1 MRTPSGVRIRVRF
14 AHLLSHLQSLS
25 SALWRCVNFD
35 QTMPRL
41 SSRFSVLPAYPL
53 AHIPARKK
61 ALLDSGVDVIDL
73 GAGDA
78 DLPPPPRAVAALQH
92 AATVPALQR
101 YGFGLGHVPFREAVS
116 AWMHTRF
123 GQRFDPLTEIV
134 PLLGSKEGLAHIAF
148 AYLGPGDVAIIPEPA
163 YQAYLGGTLL
173 SDATPYVYALR
184 PRTNFLVDLDE
195 IPSDVLSRARV
206 LYLNYPN
213 NPTAAIAPREYLER
227 VVRICRERDILLVY
241 DNAYSEMGFDG
252 YVPPSI
258 FEIDGADEVAVEFH
272 SLSKTYN
279 MTGWRCGWAAGR
291 ARLVAP
297 LAKVKSFTD
306 TGQYMGIQAAA
317 VAAIESW
324 SEFVPGNLQV
334 FQERRDAAVSA
345 FSRQGFKADVPRAT
359 MYLWL
364 PLPDGIASATFADV
378 LREEEGV
385 IVLPGSGFGAGGEG
399 FFRVSFIQS
408 PERIGEAAER
418 AGRVIGRM
426 VDHGALET
434 SRR

>member
-1 MRTPSGVRIRVRF
+1 
-14 AHLLSHLQSLS
+14 
-25 SALWRCVNFD
+25 
-35 QTMPRL
+35 MPRL
-41 SSRFSVLPAYPL
+41 APRFANFPSYPL

-61 ALLDSGVDVIDL
+61 ALIAAGVDVIDL

-78 DLPPPPRAVAALQH
+78 DLPPPPAAVRALQD
-92 AATVPALQR
+92 AADVPAMQR
-101 YGFGLGHVPFREAVS
+101 YGFGLGYVPFRESIS
-116 AWMHTRF
+116 AWMQTRF
-123 GQRFDPLTEIV
+123 GQRFDPFTEIV

-148 AYLGPGDVAIIPEPA
+148 AYLGPGDVAIIPDPA

-173 SDATPYVYALR
+173 SDATPYVYPLR

-195 IPSDVLSRARV
+195 IPAEIMARARV

-227 VVRICRERDILLVY
+227 VVRVCRERDILLVY

-258 FEIDGADEVAVEFH
+258 FEIDGARDVAVEFH

-279 MTGWRCGWAAGR
+279 MTGWRCAWAVGKSE
-291 ARLVAP
+291 LVTP

-306 TGQYMGIQAAA
+306 TGQYMGIQAAG

-324 SEFVPGNLQV
+324 AEFVPRNLEV
-334 FQERRDAAVSA
+334 FRSRRDAAVDA
-345 FSRQGFKADVPRAT
+345 FRRHGFDVSVPRAT
-359 MYLWL
+359 MYLWM
-364 PLPDGIASATFADV
+364 PLPEGLASGAFADV

-399 FFRVSFIQS
+399 FFRVSFIQP
-408 PERIGEAAER
+408 PERFEVAAER
-418 AGRVIGRM
+418 AGRVLARLT
-426 VDHGALET
+426 DGAGAALAGVR
-434 SRR
+434 SG